1 MGKTLW
7 KSPNGKWSIEDQTD
21 QLFHKTDWEDD
32 YSTVAMVSASDGWSI
47 AYASIDV
54 NGRIGTGDFNT
65 NWEYFVPK
73 TIQTKA
79 FSLLRSMYKAK
90 KQKEQGTN
98 QLPLLYAVIVSPIGT
113 SKGVTVPAPAFYR
126 TYETALKHAESEW
139 KKLSSYQRSNGA
151 FVNVG
156 RLSKSYATAKEI
168 PTRFGYNLVRTVNA
182 DYFADKKR
190 RN

>member
-7 KSPNGKWSIEDQTD
+7 KSPNGKWTIEDETD

-32 YSTVAMVSASDGWSI
+32 YSTVAMVSASDGWHI
-47 AYASIDV
+47 VYASIDV
-54 NGRIGTGDFNT
+54 KGTMDLVG
-65 NWEYFVPK
+65 YVPK
-73 TIQTKA
+73 TVEAKA

-113 SKGVTVPAPAFYR
+113 SKGVSVPAPAFYR

-139 KKLSSYQRSNGA
+139 KKLSAYQRSNGA

-156 RLSKSYATAKEI
+156 KLSKSYATAKEI